1 MNTSENQQYCEKE
14 TVFASKNMASY
25 FTHKIVVRETDGLR
39 SSKSF
44 SFNSQGLTA
53 RQIYDELVV
62 FNKKILVDKFRA
74 DLILTNNIGKNAT
87 HSILIEPYKDEIK
100 ENDKMITLYVR
111 YPHYSCLDIA
121 RELESFLCWG
131 RVRVK

>member
-1 MNTSENQQYCEKE
+1 MQNQEYSQSETKE
-14 TVFASKNMASY
+14 MSFASKNMASF

-53 RQIYDELVV
+53 RQIYEELML
-62 FNKKILVDKFRA
+62 FNKKVLVNKFKA

-121 RELESFLCWG
+121 RELEGFLCWG